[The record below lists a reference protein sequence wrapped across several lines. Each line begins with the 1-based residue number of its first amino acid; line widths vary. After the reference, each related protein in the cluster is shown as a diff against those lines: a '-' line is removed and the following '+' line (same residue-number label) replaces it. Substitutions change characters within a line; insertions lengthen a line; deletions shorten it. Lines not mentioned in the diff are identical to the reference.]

1 MLPQD
6 KESQESPSWKRQAG
20 SSPRASKG
28 VRPCW
33 HLYLRLWPP
42 ELWHNKFSC
51 FKTHG
56 SCYTVVAQTVKN
68 LPAMWET
75 RFDAWV
81 GKTPEE
87 GTGNP
92 LQYSC
97 LDNSMDRGIWGL
109 QFMGS
114 WRVTHLYLYIIWIL
128 PLFDFSFYWRIVD
141 LQCFVSFRGIAQW
154 FSYRYTYGL
163 FQILFP
169 DRLSQDTEYSSL
181 CNIVG
186 LFGYLCYVQ

>member
-1 MLPQD
+1 MVKFTLRFLGGSD
-6 KESQESPSWKRQAG
+6 SKESACNAG
-20 SSPRASKG
+20 DLGLIPG
-28 VRPCW
+28 
-33 HLYLRLWPP
+33 L
-42 ELWHNKFSC
+42 
-51 FKTHG
+51 G
-56 SCYTVVAQTVKN
+56 
-68 LPAMWET
+68 
-75 RFDAWV
+75 RF
-81 GKTPEE
+81 PEE

-114 WRVTHLYLYIIWIL
+114 RRVTHLYLYIMWIL
-128 PLFDFSFYWRIVD
+128 PLFDFSFYWSIVD

-169 DRLSQDTEYSSL
+169 YRLSQDTEYSSL